1 NYSWLDT
8 IILKLINVLFFID
21 KVISKLFNFK
31 PFSQINYLNC
41 KKESIIF
48 SKLDESYKKVAAYD
62 PKNNVNPNVI
72 WTAWFQGIDAA
83 PSLVKICIESFSKL
97 KGYDVIIITLK
108 NYNQYVTLPQE
119 IIDKFNNGIIG
130 YTAFSE
136 IIRIEL
142 LSIYGGIWMD
152 STVYIHKAIEETLL
166 EKEFLTLKGVEKLR
180 PGKHLGLI
188 PVYFIGCESNYP
200 PILKVR
206 DYLLSYWI
214 HNDKQIDYFLIDYC
228 FKLVVCNDADFSR
241 YMNAHPLNG
250 IDRFK
255 LIELMNTPYNEII
268 KNEIDK
274 CNCGAFKLSNKYKLK
289 TRSSKGKDTFW
300 GHILK
305 HRAL

>member
-1 NYSWLDT
+1 
-8 IILKLINVLFFID
+8 
-21 KVISKLFNFK
+21 
-31 PFSQINYLNC
+31 
-41 KKESIIF
+41 
-48 SKLDESYKKVAAYD
+48 
-62 PKNNVNPNVI
+62 
-72 WTAWFQGIDAA
+72 
-83 PSLVKICIESFSKL
+83 
-97 KGYDVIIITLK
+97 
-108 NYNQYVTLPQE
+108 QE

-214 HNDKQIDYFLIDYC
+214 HNDKQIDYFL
-228 FKLVVCNDADFSR
+228 
-241 YMNAHPLNG
+241 
-250 IDRFK
+250 
-255 LIELMNTPYNEII
+255 
-268 KNEIDK
+268 
-274 CNCGAFKLSNKYKLK
+274 
-289 TRSSKGKDTFW
+289 
-300 GHILK
+300 
-305 HRAL
+305 

>member
-1 NYSWLDT
+1 
-8 IILKLINVLFFID
+8 
-21 KVISKLFNFK
+21 
-31 PFSQINYLNC
+31 
-41 KKESIIF
+41 
-48 SKLDESYKKVAAYD
+48 
-62 PKNNVNPNVI
+62 
-72 WTAWFQGIDAA
+72 
-83 PSLVKICIESFSKL
+83 
-97 KGYDVIIITLK
+97 
-108 NYNQYVTLPQE
+108 
-119 IIDKFNNGIIG
+119 
-130 YTAFSE
+130 
-136 IIRIEL
+136 
-142 LSIYGGIWMD
+142 
-152 STVYIHKAIEETLL
+152 L